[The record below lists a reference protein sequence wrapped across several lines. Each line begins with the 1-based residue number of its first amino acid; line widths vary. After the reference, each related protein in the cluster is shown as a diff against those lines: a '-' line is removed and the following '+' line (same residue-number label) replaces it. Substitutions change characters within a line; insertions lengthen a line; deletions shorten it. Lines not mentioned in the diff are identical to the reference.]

1 MRSLPIISALPLLAL
16 LAAGADKDFWGQFR
30 GPNGSGVDEALGYPA
45 EFSPSKN
52 LLWKVAVPYSQS
64 SPIVA
69 GGRVFLTGSE
79 DGQLITL
86 CFDAKSGASVWR
98 KEIRPA
104 GLQEVY
110 YGNDRAS
117 PTPAADEHGVVVFFP
132 DFGVVAYAPGGQ
144 QIWAVRLGPFR
155 NFYGMAASPILVRN
169 LVILVCDQRTGSYLI
184 ALDRRTGQTKWRT
197 ERPAATNGWATPMIF
212 RPVDRPEQLIVLGT
226 ERLDSYYPATGEPRW
241 WMPVGSLGS
250 MGVPVAAGSTLF
262 VSTRG
267 SIEPWMRPFEAVL
280 NLFDKDEDGRL
291 SRGEFRANKSMYE
304 HFGWIDTDGD
314 DIIDAAE
321 WNTARNIGI
330 GEFGAFA
337 IRPGD
342 AQGRLEPHMVLWRF
356 RKNIPYV
363 PAPLLY
369 QNVFYL
375 VRDGGIITSLDPAS
389 GQPLKEGRSPD
400 ALGGY
405 YASPVAADGKVYL
418 ADRDG
423 RITVLR
429 AAGQWEV
436 LAVNDI
442 DEEIHATPAL
452 HQGRI
457 YVRTRSS
464 IYCFGSSAN

>member
-1 MRSLPIISALPLLAL
+1 
-16 LAAGADKDFWGQFR
+16 
-30 GPNGSGVDEALGYPA
+30 
-45 EFSPSKN
+45 
-52 LLWKVAVPYSQS
+52 
-64 SPIVA
+64 
-69 GGRVFLTGSE
+69 
-79 DGQLITL
+79 
-86 CFDAKSGASVWR
+86 
-98 KEIRPA
+98 
-104 GLQEVY
+104 
-110 YGNDRAS
+110 
-117 PTPAADEHGVVVFFP
+117 
-132 DFGVVAYAPGGQ
+132 
-144 QIWAVRLGPFR
+144 
-155 NFYGMAASPILVRN
+155 
-169 LVILVCDQRTGSYLI
+169 
-184 ALDRRTGQTKWRT
+184 
-197 ERPAATNGWATPMIF
+197 
-212 RPVDRPEQLIVLGT
+212 
-226 ERLDSYYPATGEPRW
+226 
-241 WMPVGSLGS
+241 
-250 MGVPVAAGSTLF
+250 
-262 VSTRG
+262 
-267 SIEPWMRPFEAVL
+267 
-280 NLFDKDEDGRL
+280 
-291 SRGEFRANKSMYE
+291 MYE

-314 DIIDAAE
+314 DIIHAAE